1 MNTDTTVTKSATA
14 TDSLLHLDTP
24 SKGSDLSLEEVLALE
39 AT

>member
-1 MNTDTTVTKSATA
+1 MNTDTIITKSVTA
-14 TDSLLHLDTP
+14 TDSPLQLDTP